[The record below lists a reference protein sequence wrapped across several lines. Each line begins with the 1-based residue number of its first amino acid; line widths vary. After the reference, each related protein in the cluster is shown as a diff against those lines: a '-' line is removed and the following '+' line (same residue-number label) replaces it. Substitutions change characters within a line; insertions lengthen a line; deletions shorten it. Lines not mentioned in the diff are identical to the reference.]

1 METKDKKQNAE
12 QGSLAT
18 QAQKLKKQR
27 RRQLVASAIG
37 VAVLIWGAIKIIGI
51 FIDYKSTETSN
62 GAQVEQYLAHVNL
75 PDTEYI
81 RQS

>member
-37 VAVLIWGAIKIIGI
+37 VAVLIWGAIEIIGI
-51 FIDYKSTETSN
+51 FID
-62 GAQVEQYLAHVNL
+62 
-75 PDTEYI
+75 
-81 RQS
+81 